1 MREFED
7 TTAYRE
13 MMRMNREDFEK
24 ILKAIEPDVSPREV
38 MGGHK
43 VIAASERLTLTI
55 RFLATGETYQSLNFQ
70 FHISRAVI
78 GYIVDEVCKAIEK
91 ILGQF
96 ALKSL
101 HQRKSGWQLP
111 QNLRSNGITQ
121 TVWEQ

>member
-24 ILKAIEPDVSPREV
+24 ILKAIEPDVSPRQV

-43 VIAASERLTLTI
+43 VIAAAERLTLTI
-55 RFLATGETYQSLNFQ
+55 RFLTTGETYQSLNFQ
-70 FHISRAVI
+70 FCISRAVI
-78 GYIVDEVCKAIEK
+78 AYIADEVCKAIEK

-101 HQRKSGWQLP
+101 HHRKSDWQSP
-111 QNLRSNGITQ
+111 QNSRSNGIT
-121 TVWEQ
+121 